1 MQENE
6 SNIGRG
12 CVAILL
18 NIQSSAG
25 LELRKDTASW
35 IFHQFG
41 SSQMSSN
48 LKNEWISQQASMCN
62 ICSCKSHVII

>member
-18 NIQSSAG
+18 NIERAAG

-35 IFHQFG
+35 IFHQLG
-41 SSQMSSN
+41 RVKCLPTWMN
-48 LKNEWISQQASMCN
+48 GYHNK
-62 ICSCKSHVII
+62 